1 MIYIH
6 SSVQAKLSALK
17 KDSMKLKLNFRSL
30 PPKMSTK
37 SPVVCR
43 FSWSRNG
50 SHSVVDELPS
60 LHMNHKFLCSS
71 IFTEYQKDF
80 ENLNTRLKL
89 CSLSF
94 TVLPDDVIVKK
105 RLKIGGSERV

>member
-37 SPVVCR
+37 NSVVRR

-50 SHSVVDELPS
+50 SHSVVDEFPS

-89 CSLSF
+89 C
-94 TVLPDDVIVKK
+94 
-105 RLKIGGSERV
+105 

>member
-1 MIYIH
+1 
-6 SSVQAKLSALK
+6 
-17 KDSMKLKLNFRSL
+17 
-30 PPKMSTK
+30 MSTK
-37 SPVVCR
+37 NSVVRR

-50 SHSVVDELPS
+50 SHSVVDEFPS

-71 IFTEYQKDF
+71 IFTEYRKVF

-94 TVLPDDVIVKK
+94 AVLPDDVIVKK